1 MNWCTDVILRTERFQ
16 LTPIRSE
23 DVGFIHQLYSDWDVA
38 KNLNKIPFPFDLEDA
53 RKHVDDLLSE
63 ANASITATFLIR
75 LHAQDE
81 YVGLV
86 CLHHGQD
93 HPEDRIG
100 VLGYSICR
108 PYWEK
113 GYATEAARKVVAY
126 AERRSFSRLQA
137 STVASN
143 IASRRLLERLDFSLV
158 EEGFMEE
165 PLYGPPREMVR
176 FIRESQVMSEQD

>member
-1 MNWCTDVILRTERFQ
+1 M
-16 LTPIRSE
+16 
-23 DVGFIHQLYSDWDVA
+23 
-38 KNLNKIPFPFDLEDA
+38 
-53 RKHVDDLLSE
+53 
-63 ANASITATFLIR
+63 
-75 LHAQDE
+75 
-81 YVGLV
+81 
-86 CLHHGQD
+86 
-93 HPEDRIG
+93 
-100 VLGYSICR
+100 
-108 PYWEK
+108 
-113 GYATEAARKVVAY
+113 VAY